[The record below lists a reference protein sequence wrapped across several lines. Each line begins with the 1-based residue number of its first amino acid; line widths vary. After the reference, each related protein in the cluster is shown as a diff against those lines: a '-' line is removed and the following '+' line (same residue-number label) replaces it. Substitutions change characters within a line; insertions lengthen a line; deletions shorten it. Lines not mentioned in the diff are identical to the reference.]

1 MNRRVAI
8 LCIVCAMVFLILAY
22 LALTPGKYGMVSW

>member
-8 LCIVCAMVFLILAY
+8 LCIVCAMAF
-22 LALTPGKYGMVSW
+22 LALAFLACTPGRYGMVSW